1 MRPEISA
8 TLQADLA
15 AVVGAILGVLIL
27 GWVATRMLRAW
38 RAIRGQRPCG

>member
-8 TLQADLA
+8 TLQADLT
-15 AVVGAILGVLIL
+15 AVVGAILSLLIL

-38 RAIRGQRPCG
+38 RVMRGQRPCG